1 MTFFFNPSFY
11 MDFASDPHRIFFR
24 DTIKKIVFRQPIFL
38 IVSRLVLEG
47 GVAIFLIGFKHYVA
61 AYRLL
66 SVSAGGSAPR
76 TPPLGS

>member
-47 GVAIFLIGFKHYVA
+47 GVAIFLIGFKHDVPDDPQIYFW
-61 AYRLL
+61 
-66 SVSAGGSAPR
+66 
-76 TPPLGS
+76 

>member
-1 MTFFFNPSFY
+1 MTCFFNPSFY

-47 GVAIFLIGFKHYVA
+47 GVAIF
-61 AYRLL
+61 
-66 SVSAGGSAPR
+66 
-76 TPPLGS
+76 